1 MEICFLK
8 EWHNNDVL
16 HVGEGFADSAWL
28 IILRLSIT
36 DHMVV
41 FTAHKLYV
49 GGVYQ
54 SLRKTVCNTL
64 TIDKN
69 EMLYGL
75 CVCVC
80 VCVCL
85 HVPVCVCVD
94 ESNVVSPFVFGHY
107 NVSTYKQCLYSLRKT
122 PGYWYKDS
130 HYKFGTVVRLS

>member
-54 SLRKTVCNTL
+54 SLRKTVCNTF

-80 VCVCL
+80 VCVCM
-85 HVPVCVCVD
+85 
-94 ESNVVSPFVFGHY
+94 
-107 NVSTYKQCLYSLRKT
+107 CLYVSVWMN
-122 PGYWYKDS
+122 PMS
-130 HYKFGTVVRLS
+130 CHLSFSAITMFQRINSVSIH